1 MTAPSHCIKC
11 NKELPPGAL
20 FCAYCGTKQ
29 DAPQT
34 EAERTLIDV
43 SVDASEAQTLVATPQ
58 DHPSTVDTLDVAP
71 YPIPSSS
78 EKKQPPPQ
86 LAKMLPPGGV
96 LPAGTV
102 IGRHYVLEEKIGEGG
117 MGVVYRAFDRVMER
131 SVAIKLLHANL
142 LGEQGIRRR
151 FLREGRLMSTL
162 NHPNIVQVYDLLE
175 EQRILALVMEFVE
188 GITLTEH
195 LKQWG
200 GQLPYAEIL
209 NLLVPVLDAMEEAH
223 NQGIIHRDLKPDNI
237 LLQHTATRMFPK
249 IADFGLAKIIE
260 GTSYTVSGALL
271 GTCMYMSPEQI
282 KNKLSLDQR
291 ADIYSLG
298 ITLYQLCAG
307 RCPFQDTNHFALMM
321 AHVQQEPVPPSRLR
335 DDLPE
340 ALEAL
345 ILEALVKEPDERL
358 SSCLEFRERLE
369 AAIPHTEPPPTPE
382 PVQATLPPV
391 LAQADGSEMV
401 LIPSGDFLM
410 GPKRRKIYLDAFY
423 LDRHPVTNK
432 QFRTFMEVTGYRPSD
447 ASSRRFLSHWSN
459 GKIPRG
465 QENHP
470 VVFVSWHDARAYA
483 TWAGKALPTEAQWEK
498 AARGLDG
505 RKFPWGREAPDAKR
519 ANFGRSARGSL
530 PVGSHELGVSP
541 FGLHDMAGNVWEW
554 CDDVDDPEFYRR
566 GPTHNPRNVMRDGQ
580 TRYVLRG
587 GSWMYDAQSLRTT
600 TRKGYEPHYR
610 LEDVG
615 FRCVR
620 YPTQVNAS
628 SRQADPGLQ
637 ASTSEE
643 ATASS
648 NNKTH

>member
-11 NKELPPGAL
+11 KKELPPGAL

-29 DAPQT
+29 DAPKT

-43 SVDASEAQTLVATPQ
+43 NVDVSEAQTLVANPN
-58 DHPSTVDTLDVAP
+58 DFSNVDTLDVAP
-71 YPIPSSS
+71 YAIPSSS
-78 EKKQPPPQ
+78 EKKQPPPGIS
-86 LAKMLPPGGV
+86 KVLPPGGV
-96 LPAGTV
+96 LPPGTV
-102 IGRHYVLEEKIGEGG
+102 MGRHYVLEEKVGEGG
-117 MGVVYRAFDRVMER
+117 MGVVYRAFDKVMER
-131 SVAIKLLHANL
+131 YVAIKLLHANL

-162 NHPNIVQVYDLLE
+162 NHPNVVQVYDLIE

-200 GQLPYAEIL
+200 GQLPYSEIRKL
-209 NLLVPVLDAMEEAH
+209 MVPVLDAMEEAH

-237 LLQHTATRMFPK
+237 LLQHTETRMFPK

-335 DDLPE
+335 KDLPE
-340 ALEAL
+340 DLESL
-345 ILEALVKEPDERL
+345 ILDALVKDPDERL
-358 SSCLEFRERLE
+358 STCLEFRERLE
-369 AAIPHTEPPPTPE
+369 AAIPDTEPVME
-382 PVQATLPPV
+382 PVTVP
-391 LAQADGSEMV
+391 LAPLLQQADGSEMV
-401 LIPSGDFLM
+401 LVPGGDFLM

-432 QFRTFMEVTGYRPSD
+432 QFQTFLDVTGYRPSD
-447 ASSRRFLSHWSN
+447 TSARRFLSHWSN
-459 GKIPRG
+459 GKIPKG
-465 QENHP
+465 QEDHP
-470 VVFVSWHDARAYA
+470 VVFISWNDARAYA
-483 TWAGKALPTEAQWEK
+483 TWAGKSLPTEAQWEK
-498 AARGLDG
+498 AARGVDG
-505 RKFPWGREAPDAKR
+505 RKFPWGREAPDSKR
-519 ANFGRSARGSL
+519 ANFGRTARGPSS
-530 PVGSHELGVSP
+530 VGSHRSGASP
-541 FGLHDMAGNVWEW
+541 FGIEDMAGNVWEW
-554 CDDVDDPEFYRR
+554 CEDVDDPEFYRR
-566 GPTHNPRNVMRDGQ
+566 GPTHNPRNVIRDTQ
-580 TRYVLRG
+580 PRYVLRG

-620 YPTQVNAS
+620 YPTQVS
-628 SRQADPGLQ
+628 TTLRSELSEPSDPTKPNN
-637 ASTSEE
+637 TSEDE
-643 ATASS
+643 T
-648 NNKTH
+648 